1 MDHYLHLLQQ
11 ATRKFWDKSAL
22 NTIDGESFTYAQM
35 ATLIA
40 KFHLFFETIGV
51 KKGEHIALWARN
63 SARWGMSY
71 LAVNTYETVV
81 VPILADFTP

>member
-1 MDHYLHLLQQ
+1 MDHYLYLLQQ

-22 NTIDGESFTYAQM
+22 NTIDGESFTYSQM

-63 SARWGMSY
+63 SARWGRNSREKDKSPTS
-71 LAVNTYETVV
+71 LVGLRV
-81 VPILADFTP
+81 